1 MQVSTPSTLPE
12 YIALFSVSSVVKK
25 PLFGGPQVASQP
37 FLLQGLFVFGEGMI
51 LGRRY
56 RHRLHVLAD
65 TMIGSLTM
73 GETFRRLGLPVE
85 TANDSE
91 AILAC
96 VSKIAGDAVR
106 YYGRAPDT
114 MLDFLLTALSP
125 PDLDIRDV
133 KRLHK
138 ACRSTAFSTKADRG
152 SSRASALGLICP
164 MML

>member
-1 MQVSTPSTLPE
+1 
-12 YIALFSVSSVVKK
+12 
-25 PLFGGPQVASQP
+25 
-37 FLLQGLFVFGEGMI
+37 FLLHVLFVFGEGMI

-85 TANDSE
+85 TANDSQ

-114 MLDFLLTALSP
+114 MFDFLLTAY
-125 PDLDIRDV
+125 R
-133 KRLHK
+133 RLTSTFVTSRGSRSCAHK
-138 ACRSTAFSTKADRG
+138 ACRSTAFSTKAD
-152 SSRASALGLICP
+152 
-164 MML
+164 